1 VVEPQT
7 VVYGHDSKRGKNI
20 QKHSFGIDSGCVAG
34 GRLTALIV
42 EAGNKGKAAKTSFVD
57 VRCKTDYKSQKKS
70 NNPVAIKADT

>member
-1 VVEPQT
+1 
-7 VVYGHDSKRGKNI
+7 
-20 QKHSFGIDSGCVAG
+20 VAG